1 MKKFKNISVILLL
14 IIALLTTN
22 ACGIKIVKTEEPRP
36 SDYIVPSPDRPDT
49 RPEPS
54 AEPSAEPEKEFR
66 FKRGLTSYDSME
78 YIPLSYNK
86 IANHIAS
93 IEIMLTDGTDSETI
107 RKEYDKL
114 EDEFLD
120 FYSQYSL
127 LSVYSS
133 IDVND
138 KETSELVES
147 LSEQYTELGV
157 LSTQLEIKIYNSE
170 HRDTVFWDWTERDFH
185 KLLVSERLYDEEYVR
200 LSKRLT
206 ELTNEYWELMDNTT
220 VEVNG
225 EALTLD
231 ELNKRNQLYEEVYS
245 RYIQSWYAKANAAV
259 GELYLEFISVN
270 KRIAEKA
277 GYDNYNDYAYDYIY
291 ERDYTPQDSRTF
303 YDYVKDNVCDMM
315 LSLYG
320 SLSFEEYAGLI
331 LASQGRGQID
341 MRKTYIE
348 NHFKEISD
356 EMYEAYQYLN
366 EYGLRVLTY
375 GEGSQAGAY
384 TTYFPYYDTPFIYQ
398 NEKGGYSDVFTFI
411 HEFGHFYVNYVGGV
425 DAILYQSVDVSE
437 IMSQANELLFMPR
450 LFDFYDDSTAEAIIK
465 YQLFS
470 CLAVLV
476 QGCLF
481 DEFQQYLYSNDVQTV
496 EEINQLYAELSES
509 YSLGQNFYTLPIE
522 YLWIDVMHNFEAP
535 LYYISYATS
544 IIPALEIFEISNT
557 DRVEAIAVYNR
568 VVHSDPKSSFGEVLS
583 DCGLQSPF
591 LEETIIDI
599 ISSVSEYTGV
609 RAASR

>member
-206 ELTNEYWELMDNTT
+206 ELTN
-220 VEVNG
+220 
-225 EALTLD
+225 
-231 ELNKRNQLYEEVYS
+231 
-245 RYIQSWYAKANAAV
+245 
-259 GELYLEFISVN
+259 
-270 KRIAEKA
+270 
-277 GYDNYNDYAYDYIY
+277 
-291 ERDYTPQDSRTF
+291 
-303 YDYVKDNVCDMM
+303 
-315 LSLYG
+315 
-320 SLSFEEYAGLI
+320 
-331 LASQGRGQID
+331 
-341 MRKTYIE
+341 
-348 NHFKEISD
+348 
-356 EMYEAYQYLN
+356 
-366 EYGLRVLTY
+366 
-375 GEGSQAGAY
+375 
-384 TTYFPYYDTPFIYQ
+384 
-398 NEKGGYSDVFTFI
+398 
-411 HEFGHFYVNYVGGV
+411 
-425 DAILYQSVDVSE
+425 
-437 IMSQANELLFMPR
+437 
-450 LFDFYDDSTAEAIIK
+450 
-465 YQLFS
+465 
-470 CLAVLV
+470 
-476 QGCLF
+476 
-481 DEFQQYLYSNDVQTV
+481 
-496 EEINQLYAELSES
+496 
-509 YSLGQNFYTLPIE
+509 
-522 YLWIDVMHNFEAP
+522 
-535 LYYISYATS
+535 
-544 IIPALEIFEISNT
+544 
-557 DRVEAIAVYNR
+557 
-568 VVHSDPKSSFGEVLS
+568 
-583 DCGLQSPF
+583 
-591 LEETIIDI
+591 
-599 ISSVSEYTGV
+599 
-609 RAASR
+609 